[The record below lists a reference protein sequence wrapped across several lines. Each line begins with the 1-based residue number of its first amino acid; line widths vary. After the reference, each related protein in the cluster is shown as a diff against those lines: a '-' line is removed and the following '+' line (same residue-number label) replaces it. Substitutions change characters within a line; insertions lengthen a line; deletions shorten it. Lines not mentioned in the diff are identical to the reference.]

1 MPNRLSGLHIDLK
14 TEGTTFYT
22 GQAVKG
28 NLILTADKSFKIHDV
43 SLSMYGTEKTNT
55 VAISS
60 KFNNFLNRAYSPS
73 PPGHNLYKSLYRF
86 LIWDAP
92 PSELFS
98 SIGAKQLDLYTLEIP
113 AGTEQFPFE
122 FILPEGIPE
131 SYKGKSVLI
140 TYRIEAKV
148 DIPNSLGLRKKQEI
162 TIVTPSKNNGNNNN
176 EGSSAGHSAVNV
188 QGPSSI
194 GIPIDSAGKTSVSQG
209 DHGTM
214 RYRKKTSTIRLELYK
229 KIFSRGEKIR
239 GKVVLMNITQPEK
252 IREVKITLIGMEY
265 ATVDTESPANRA
277 LIYAYTSGKM
287 DLKQENK
294 MEEYTKEIEIP
305 KGQAADIIIVPL
317 EFQIPKQVKRSYK
330 GKYSKFYW
338 LIDAKIDMKGMK
350 DPHAHEEI
358 TII

>member
-1 MPNRLSGLHIDLK
+1 
-14 TEGTTFYT
+14 
-22 GQAVKG
+22 
-28 NLILTADKSFKIHDV
+28 
-43 SLSMYGTEKTNT
+43 
-55 VAISS
+55 
-60 KFNNFLNRAYSPS
+60 
-73 PPGHNLYKSLYRF
+73 
-86 LIWDAP
+86 
-92 PSELFS
+92 
-98 SIGAKQLDLYTLEIP
+98 
-113 AGTEQFPFE
+113 
-122 FILPEGIPE
+122 
-131 SYKGKSVLI
+131 
-140 TYRIEAKV
+140 
-148 DIPNSLGLRKKQEI
+148 
-162 TIVTPSKNNGNNNN
+162 
-176 EGSSAGHSAVNV
+176 
-188 QGPSSI
+188 
-194 GIPIDSAGKTSVSQG
+194 
-209 DHGTM
+209 M
-214 RYRKKTSTIRLELYK
+214 RYQKKTSTIRLELYK

-277 LIYAYTSGKM
+277 LIAAYTAGSMNWG
-287 DLKQENK
+287 QENK